1 MGARATCKENLSDGR
16 EFRHRPRDRETVG
29 RTGYEVLGNVARYR
43 ADLARLHRVKLDLAD
58 LSSITHAFE
67 AARHEAGGVDVVINN
82 AGGGHFDAAELKI
95 RS

>member
-1 MGARATCKENLSDGR
+1 M
-16 EFRHRPRDRETVG
+16 
-29 RTGYEVLGNVARYR
+29 
-43 ADLARLHRVKLDLAD
+43 KLDLAD